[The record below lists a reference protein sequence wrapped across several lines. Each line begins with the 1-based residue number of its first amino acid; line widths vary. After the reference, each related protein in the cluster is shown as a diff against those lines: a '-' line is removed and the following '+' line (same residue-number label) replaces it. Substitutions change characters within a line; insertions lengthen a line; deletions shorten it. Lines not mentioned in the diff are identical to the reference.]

1 MTRARGTA
9 EDDAR
14 CVHCGHAIGRTRVF
28 VLAGERHC
36 LRCALRDRRLPRR
49 SALTALVVGTALV
62 GINHGPILLA
72 GDFPLRLFW
81 QIPLTYVVPFCVATR
96 GALGN
101 SRVAPP

>member
-1 MTRARGTA
+1 MTSARGATN
-9 EDDAR
+9 DGAR
-14 CVHCGHAIGRTRVF
+14 CARCGRSPERTWVF
-28 VLAGERHC
+28 MLDGERRC
-36 LRCALRDRRLPRR
+36 LRCAIRHRPLLRR

-81 QIPLTYVVPFCVATR
+81 QIPLTYVVPFCVATW

-101 SRVAPP
+101 NRVAPP

>member
-1 MTRARGTA
+1 MTRTCGAVD
-9 EDDAR
+9 DDAR
-14 CVHCGHAIGRTRVF
+14 CAHCGRSVGGTRVI
-28 VLAGERHC
+28 VLAGERRC
-36 LRCALRDRRLPRR
+36 LRCALRDRRLLRR

-81 QIPLTYVVPFCVATR
+81 QIPLTYVVPFCVATW

-101 SRVAPP
+101 NRVAPL